1 MNCLKKTSIL
11 LSALVLALLLASCCA
26 TAPERPAAF
35 VPAADRI
42 IKDEP
47 IDWDK
52 AYQLHPGILHLS
64 LERTTPRINKI
75 QLVRIDLTIPRLS
88 LTASKRA
95 TEWGLPMPGFPEMTI
110 NTVRETTRDFMRHAQ
125 EHGRNMVVAFNG
137 SGWGPWC
144 DPWTHT
150 FGCDLPF
157 LVTDGIVVSD
167 HKRNR
172 PVFVFT
178 KDGQWDIRD
187 LAPGDDISNFQTA
200 VGGYGYLVKEGKL
213 ADNSRKELHPRTA
226 YGISKDKRYFY
237 VLIVDGRQPG
247 YSEGAAGGDLA
258 DLFLEIGDVW
268 TAIGMDG
275 GGSSTLVTW
284 DPQTQKVQ
292 KLNHQRGGGERWNGC
307 NLGFCIEPQQTET
320 DK

>member
-1 MNCLKKTSIL
+1 MNFLKKTSLL
-11 LSALVLALLLASCCA
+11 LSALVFALLLGSCCT
-26 TAPERPAAF
+26 TAYKNHAAF

-42 IKDEP
+42 LSDTP
-47 IDWDK
+47 IDWSK
-52 AYQLHPGILHLS
+52 AYELHPGFLHLS
-64 LERTTPRINKI
+64 LERTLPRINKI
-75 QLVRIDLTIPRLS
+75 QLVRIDLTTPGLT

-110 NTVRETTRDFMRHAQ
+110 HTVRETTRDFMRHAQ
-125 EHGRNMVVAFNG
+125 QYGRNMVLAVNG

-144 DPWTHT
+144 APWTHT
-150 FGCDLPF
+150 FGCDLTF
-157 LVTDGIVVSD
+157 LVSDGIVVSD

-178 KDGQWDIRD
+178 KDGKWDIRHLSD
-187 LAPGDDISNFQTA
+187 GDDISNFQTA
-200 VGGYGYLVKEGKL
+200 VGGYGYLIKDGEIK
-213 ADNSRKELHPRTA
+213 DHSHQSLHPRTA

-237 VLIVDGRQPG
+237 ILIVDGRQTG
-247 YSEGAAGGDLA
+247 YSEGADGGDLA
-258 DLFLEIGDVW
+258 ELFDEIGDVE

-284 DPQTQKVQ
+284 DPQTRHVQ

-307 NLGFCIEPQQTET
+307 NLGFCIEPQPTKT